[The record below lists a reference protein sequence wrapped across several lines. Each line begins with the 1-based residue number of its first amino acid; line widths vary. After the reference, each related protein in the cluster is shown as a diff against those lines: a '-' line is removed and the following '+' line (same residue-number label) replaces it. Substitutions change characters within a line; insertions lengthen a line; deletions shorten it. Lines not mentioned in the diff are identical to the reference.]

1 MRIVYNLD
9 ADGEQ
14 VLCYTIINL
23 FVRLP
28 EQEVIMKQPDKMIA
42 YYYRVE
48 QKQTDLHLDNQ
59 MHQLLCDAAE
69 RANGNY
75 LLYADN
81 GYSGLTADRPAFREL
96 SKAMSRGSISGIVAY
111 DISRISRNQRD
122 LLRFLRKA
130 EKYGISVT
138 LLIGSVPHAVLGLYE
153 ALHKLADEI
162 ADEKGG
168 DLK

>member
-1 MRIVYNLD
+1 
-9 ADGEQ
+9 
-14 VLCYTIINL
+14 
-23 FVRLP
+23 
-28 EQEVIMKQPDKMIA
+28 MKQPDKMIA
-42 YYYRVE
+42 YYYRVD
-48 QKQTDLHLDNQ
+48 QKRTDLHLDNQ

-69 RANGNY
+69 RANGSY

-96 SKAMSRGSISGIVAY
+96 GKAMSRGSISGIVAY

-130 EKYGISVT
+130 EKYRISVT
-138 LLIGSVPHAVLGLYE
+138 LLIGCVPHAVLGLYE
-153 ALHKLADEI
+153 ALYKLADGI